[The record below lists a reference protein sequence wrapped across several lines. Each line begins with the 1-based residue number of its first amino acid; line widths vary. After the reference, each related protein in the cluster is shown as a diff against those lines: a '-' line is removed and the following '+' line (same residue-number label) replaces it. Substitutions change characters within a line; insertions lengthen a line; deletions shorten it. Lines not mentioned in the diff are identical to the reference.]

1 MASSFVNL
9 YILQSDTACAVQIAE
24 EIMNK
29 PVKVESATVDA
40 IRRKAEELINKD

>member
-1 MASSFVNL
+1 MDI
-9 YILQSDTACAVQIAE
+9 YILQSDTAGAVQIAE

-40 IRRKAEELINKD
+40 IRRKAEELINKY